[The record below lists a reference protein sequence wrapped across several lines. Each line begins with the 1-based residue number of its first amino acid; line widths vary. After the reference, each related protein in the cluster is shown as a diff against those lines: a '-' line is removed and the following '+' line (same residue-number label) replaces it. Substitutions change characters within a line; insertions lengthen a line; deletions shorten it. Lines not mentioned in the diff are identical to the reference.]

1 MSISEHNLTIIIVTI
16 KSDKII
22 DQCIKSIN
30 KKDIPII
37 VVENSDDIK
46 FKSSIEA
53 RYKNV
58 KCILSNKNLGM
69 GSGNNIGIKA
79 ANTDYVFIINPDV
92 VLESDTIN
100 ELMLASKTLSDFSIL
115 SPISSNSDILNYGF
129 FKGKKTIN
137 EKEKP
142 FEVNWVDGCTM
153 LLNKKKLK
161 ESVYFDENFF
171 MYLENDD
178 LCKRVKGIG
187 GSIYVIPKS
196 KIIHLAAKAVNE
208 KFRDEVEFSRN
219 WHWVWSKFYFT
230 KKHFSFFRAFAKGL
244 PSYLS
249 SILKFLFYFLIQNQN
264 KKKIYFN
271 RASGFYNACLGKSS
285 WYRPNLNS

>member
-46 FKSSIEA
+46 FKSSIEG

-92 VLESDTIN
+92 ILESDTMN
-100 ELMLASKTLSDFSIL
+100 ELMLASKTLSDFS
-115 SPISSNSDILNYGF
+115 
-129 FKGKKTIN
+129 K
-137 EKEKP
+137 
-142 FEVNWVDGCTM
+142 
-153 LLNKKKLK
+153 
-161 ESVYFDENFF
+161 
-171 MYLENDD
+171 
-178 LCKRVKGIG
+178 
-187 GSIYVIPKS
+187 
-196 KIIHLAAKAVNE
+196 
-208 KFRDEVEFSRN
+208 
-219 WHWVWSKFYFT
+219 
-230 KKHFSFFRAFAKGL
+230 
-244 PSYLS
+244 
-249 SILKFLFYFLIQNQN
+249 
-264 KKKIYFN
+264 
-271 RASGFYNACLGKSS
+271 
-285 WYRPNLNS
+285 

>member
-1 MSISEHNLTIIIVTI
+1 MSISRQNLSIVIVTL
-16 KSDKII
+16 KSENVIHE
-22 DQCIKSIN
+22 CIRSIN
-30 KKDIPII
+30 QDVPII
-37 VVENSDDIK
+37 VVEQSNNKK
-46 FKSSIEA
+46 FKEELESK
-53 RYKNV
+53 YKNLT
-58 KCILSNKNLGM
+58 CLLSKSNLGM
-69 GSGNNIGIKA
+69 GSGNNIGIRA
-79 ANTDYVFIINPDV
+79 AKTEYVLILNPDV
-92 VLESDTIN
+92 VLEKNTI
-100 ELMLASKTLSDFSIL
+100 EEIFLASQNLKDYSIL
-115 SPISSNSDILNYGF
+115 APMEKNFPNYGIFNKKKVIKNSDDF
-129 FKGKKTIN
+129 
-137 EKEKP
+137 P
-142 FEVNWVDGCTM
+142 FEVDFVDGFSM
-153 LLNKKKLK
+153 LINIKKFEKIDF
-161 ESVYFDENFF
+161 FDENFF